1 MSKFNL
7 ILGVALVALLLGY
20 NTLFTVDERE
30 RAILFRFGEIVR
42 ADYEPGI
49 HFKLPLVHQVALFS
63 RQIQTLDGKPVR
75 YQTEELKNVIV
86 DAFVKWRIADVEK
99 FYISVGGVDINSRLG
114 QIINDIARAEFG
126 KRTVIEVVSSAR
138 AQIMDIMREEANKGA
153 QAFGVEVIDVRLKRV
168 DLPPD
173 ASNSVYARMSA
184 GRTRVA
190 KEFRAQGAEEAE
202 KIRAEADKEKSI
214 LLAEAD
220 ERAQIIRGQGD
231 AEAAKTYA
239 NAYGVDEDFYSF
251 YRSLE
256 AYRKV
261 LGSGDDFL
269 VLKPE
274 GEFFKYFDQPP
285 QP

>member
-99 FYISVGGVDINSRLG
+99 FYISV
-114 QIINDIARAEFG
+114 
-126 KRTVIEVVSSAR
+126 
-138 AQIMDIMREEANKGA
+138 
-153 QAFGVEVIDVRLKRV
+153 
-168 DLPPD
+168 
-173 ASNSVYARMSA
+173 
-184 GRTRVA
+184 
-190 KEFRAQGAEEAE
+190 
-202 KIRAEADKEKSI
+202 
-214 LLAEAD
+214 
-220 ERAQIIRGQGD
+220 
-231 AEAAKTYA
+231 
-239 NAYGVDEDFYSF
+239 
-251 YRSLE
+251 
-256 AYRKV
+256 
-261 LGSGDDFL
+261 
-269 VLKPE
+269 
-274 GEFFKYFDQPP
+274 
-285 QP
+285 